1 MGQDE
6 SAWLDDLFHHAA
18 HSLGDAHVPATRS
31 PTRRTQN
38 RSEARPP
45 PLNPPRILPSTRHRK
60 QSLPISRTGLPSA
73 ALPATK
79 SYHPQPR
86 VPAFLPPTPSVL
98 HGPLII
104 PRVPHRTTALPPTI
118 RQSGTSRFLRSQTA
132 PETITK
138 NTSAHGTCSR
148 TPWRL
153 CQAPYLLT
161 TPVLIPNH
169 EI

>member
-45 PLNPPRILPSTRHRK
+45 PLNPPRNLPSTRHRK

-86 VPAFLPPTPSVL
+86 VPAPIPPPFRPPRTPHHS
-98 HGPLII
+98 
-104 PRVPHRTTALPPTI
+104 PRPPSDHSTPTYHQTI
-118 RQSGTSRFLRSQTA
+118 RNLT
-132 PETITK
+132 
-138 NTSAHGTCSR
+138 
-148 TPWRL
+148 
-153 CQAPYLLT
+153 LLAIANR
-161 TPVLIPNH
+161 PRNNH
-169 EI
+169 EKHLCPRNVFANTMATVPGSLSPNYARTDT